1 MNTPARSRLV
11 ELDALRGLALIG
23 VCVLNYHGYLVQEG
37 GSWPPGNFA
46 ERVFDPWNGPLSTRF
61 AAVFVTLAG
70 MGVSLLAARAV
81 AAADRQAI
89 SDVRWTLVRRGVL
102 LYTCGYFLNWVWS
115 GTILFFYGAYFLAA
129 AVLFTLRWRWLIAI
143 GAGAALAAAAVRWW
157 ALDRPSDGHAVTWLL
172 QPPSP
177 DPHSPRELLLD
188 TFVRGTHPLLP
199 WLVFLCMGMVLGR
212 LLPLSRLWRTRLAVT
227 GAVCL
232 ALGYVAGTW
241 LPWHLVLRSTRP
253 FDRGVCFVIA
263 AVGST
268 LLAVAGLGLLFR
280 RTANRAA
287 TRLLA
292 DAGRTTLTI
301 YVGHILVFNL
311 LVHRLGWVHP
321 AGLGT
326 SLVFAVVYWVV
337 AVAAA
342 HELQRRH
349 ATGPLEWA
357 YRRFS

>member
-23 VCVLNYHGYLVQEG
+23 VCVMNYHGYLVQEG
-37 GSWPPGNFA
+37 GSWPPRNFA
-46 ERVFDPWNGPLSTRF
+46 ERVFDPWSGPLSTRF

-70 MGVSLLAARAV
+70 MGVTLLTARAV
-81 AAADRQAI
+81 AGADRQAI

-102 LYTCGYFLNWVWS
+102 LYAFGYFLDWVWG

-129 AVLFTLRWRWLIAI
+129 AVLFTLRSQWLIAI
-143 GAGAALAAAAVRWW
+143 GVTAALAAAAVRWW
-157 ALDRPSDGHAVTWLL
+157 ALDRSSDGHGVIWLL
-172 QPPSP
+172 QSPSP

-199 WLVFLCMGMVLGR
+199 WMVFLCMGMVLGR
-212 LLPLSRLWRTRLAVT
+212 LLPFSRLWRTRLAVT

-232 ALGYVAGTW
+232 ALGYIAGTF
-241 LPWHLVLRSTRP
+241 LPWHDVLRSTGP
-253 FDRGVCFVIA
+253 FDRGLCYVFA

-268 LLAVAGLGLLFR
+268 LLAVTALGLLFR
-280 RTANRAA
+280 RTASRAA
-287 TRLLA
+287 THLLA
-292 DAGRTTLTI
+292 VAGRTTLTL

-311 LVHRLGWVHP
+311 LVHRVHWVHP

-326 SLVFAVVYWVV
+326 SLLLAVGYWVV
-337 AVAAA
+337 AVVVA
-342 HELQRRH
+342 HQLQRRY
-349 ATGPLEWA
+349 ATGPLEWV